1 MTATTEPGERLVR
14 LEGAYEHLATKAD
27 IERVRS
33 DLGRDIERV
42 LSDLGRD
49 IERLESSLIKWFV
62 GAVIASAVAA
72 SAIASAIAIWIA
84 P

>member
-1 MTATTEPGERLVR
+1 MAVTTEPGERLAR

-33 DLGRDIERV
+33 DLGRDIER
-42 LSDLGRD
+42 
-49 IERLESSLIKWFV
+49 LESTLIKWFV
-62 GAVIASAVAA
+62 GKAVASTVAA

>member
-1 MTATTEPGERLVR
+1 MAVTTEPGERLAR

-27 IERVRS
+27 IERLRT
-33 DLGRDIERV
+33 DIV
-42 LSDLGRD
+42 GM
-49 IERLESSLIKWFV
+49 ESKIIKWLV
-62 GAVIASAVAA
+62 GTVIASTVAA